1 MLSTFTKSLLMAGAL
16 LTLGH
21 TVAAQT
27 LYDNFETTRRVSYS
41 FTSGVFTQPTANPFP
56 SAANNSASVARYV
69 RNAAEQFD
77 VILINPQAPRLADVT
92 PYLTGAKKISLK
104 VYSPAAGRAM
114 QIVIQNKTKSA
125 TGYPNGNVGGTFNAT
140 TTVANAWETLTFTY
154 TAGGPGAF
162 DPTALPTEA
171 DQLVLLIEPAT
182 NSGATYIL
190 DDITGPE
197 LATSAPVVDQLY
209 ENFEN
214 VRLLNYVLKKSNGGF
229 NGDTLNNAPSTAN
242 NSARVGRYTRSN
254 QQFDVL
260 VVRPK
265 QRPADVSAYLTNAKQ
280 MTMKVFS
287 PAPGIPFQ
295 ITMQDSTRA
304 GATNY
309 PAGRHSEYVATT
321 TATNAWETLVFNN
334 VSRPDATVSSTSVN
348 ELVLLIA
355 PNTTTKRRVYLD
367 DWYGPTL
374 LTATPTT
381 AARPAG
387 AELAASWP
395 NPAADYTNISFSLA
409 KPTTVTLAVYDAQ
422 GRRVAVLLDAQTRLT
437 GEHTVTLPTTNLASG
452 LYHYRLEVGDR
463 AVSRAFSVTH

>member
-1 MLSTFTKSLLMAGAL
+1 MLPSFTKSLLLAGAL

-21 TVAAQT
+21 AAVAQV
-27 LYDNFETTRRVSYS
+27 LYENFENTRRVSYS
-41 FTSGVFTQPTANPFP
+41 FTSGVFTQNAANP
-56 SAANNSASVARYV
+56 ATNTVNSSSTVGRYV
-69 RNAAEQFD
+69 RNTAEQFD
-77 VILINPQAPRLADVT
+77 VIVINPQAPRLADAS
-92 PYLTGAKKISLK
+92 PYLAGTKKISLK

-114 QIVIQNKTKSA
+114 QIVVQNKAKSA
-125 TGYPNGNVGGTFNAT
+125 TGYPNGNLGGTFNAT

-162 DPTALPTEA
+162 DPTVLPTEA

-182 NSGATYIL
+182 NSGATYFL
-190 DDITGPE
+190 DDIMGPE
-197 LATSAPVVDQLY
+197 LAANAPVVDQLY

-214 VRLLNYVLKKSNGGF
+214 VRLLNYVLKKSSGGL
-229 NGDTLNNAPSTAN
+229 NSDTLNNSVSAAN

-265 QRPADVSAYLTNAKQ
+265 RRPADVSAYLTNAKQ

-287 PAPGIPFQ
+287 PGPGIPFQ

-334 VSRPDATVSSTSVN
+334 VGRPDATISSTSVN

-355 PNTTTKRRVYLD
+355 PNTTTPRRFYID
-367 DWYGPTL
+367 EWYGPTL
-374 LTATPTT
+374 LTTTPTT

-387 AELAASWP
+387 VELAASWP
-395 NPAADYTNISFSLA
+395 NPATDYTNISFALA
-409 KPTTVTLAVYDAQ
+409 KPTTVSLAVYDAQ
-422 GRRVAVLLDAQTRLT
+422 GRRVAVLLDTQVRLT
-437 GEHTVTLPTTNLASG
+437 GEHTVALPTANLAAG
-452 LYHYRLEVGDR
+452 LYHYRLEVAGR
-463 AVSRAFSVTH
+463 AVSRAFSITH